1 MDPGAADASSDALCR
16 AGGKRVP
23 DYLSETVQQLLE
35 LKMNALE
42 VKMIPKIAILNDYM
56 VGSIAEVKEQIEKL
70 SKEAVQDWDELNQLF
85 LSLLEM

>member
-1 MDPGAADASSDALCR
+1 
-16 AGGKRVP
+16 
-23 DYLSETVQQLLE
+23 
-35 LKMNALE
+35 MNALE